1 MKTLVENA
9 EQPTT
14 PELCPPL
21 VVPAS
26 AGQPSPQP
34 IASIPSAAP
43 QPAVP
48 NAQTPERQVPM
59 LSKPS
64 SFVPLVNF
72 CSNSSP
78 QWAQIAEWLQTHS
91 LAGTQQ
97 LIYSNFR
104 RHMSF
109 EELERFRNTHRSCTF
124 VENSIYLET
133 PLQRVLDYS
142 AAHPQNGPA
151 CQAAALELIQKRVF
165 ELALAISTPSPDPK
179 DERSLKLMVG
189 LLTQAQNSASRARA
203 LDLRE
208 RSVTLHEAKL
218 SSGPKNLQPPH
229 NLNLDLT
236 PNRNLNPLLLPAPAA
251 QPSPTPAAPIPSAPP
266 ESQTQN
272 PQPPQLEI
280 PPCPVSIP
288 SPSVHSTATN
298 SSPHSRL
305 RLRHPHPRSLSS
317 PRPHR
322 LRASPQLRTT

>member
-9 EQPTT
+9 EQPLTQ
-14 PELCPPL
+14 ELCPPL

-26 AGQPSPQP
+26 AGRTSPQP

-43 QPAVP
+43 QSPIP
-48 NAQTPERQVPM
+48 NAQTSERQVPM
-59 LSKPS
+59 LDEPSLPS

-78 QWAQIAEWLQTHS
+78 QFAQIAEWLQTHG

-151 CQAAALELIQKRVF
+151 CQAAALELIQKRVY

-189 LLTQAQNSASRARA
+189 LLTQAQNSTLRARA

-229 NLNLDLT
+229 NLNLT
-236 PNRNLNPLLLPAPAA
+236 PNLNLNLSPNPLLLSASAA
-251 QPSPTPAAPIPSAPP
+251 QPSPTPAAPRPP
-266 ESQTQN
+266 PTPRRQTQKS
-272 PQPPQLEI
+272 Q
-280 PPCPVSIP
+280 
-288 SPSVHSTATN
+288 
-298 SSPHSRL
+298 SS
-305 RLRHPHPRSLSS
+305 
-317 PRPHR
+317 
-322 LRASPQLRTT
+322 